1 MSIIV
6 IAKELF
12 MSEADWHLV
21 RGGHPQL
28 IGSHRRST
36 GEAFQFL
43 PLFRTHREAVHYC
56 RQSGLWHQHIRPR
69 HNEVSNKTSTRKD
82 NGLVGLLHQ
91 AATEGVVIV
100 GVFVGFN
107 NAHESRWEFLRSPS
121 HDVSTPLRLSAFELL
136 PEEDGPFDGG

>member
-1 MSIIV
+1 ME
-6 IAKELF
+6 ELF

-21 RGGHPQL
+21 RAGRPQL

-56 RQSGLWHQHIRPR
+56 QKSGLWHQHIRPR
-69 HNEVSNKTSTRKD
+69 HNKISNKRNTCRE
-82 NGLVGLLHQ
+82 NGLELLLQQ
-91 AATEGVVIV
+91 AATEGVAIV

-107 NAHESRWEFLRSPS
+107 KSHESRWEFLRSPLN
-121 HDVSTPLRLSAFELL
+121 DVSTPLRLSAFEVL
-136 PEEDGPFDGG
+136 PEEEGPVDGV